1 MDPRFFLL
9 HLGIHRVLVYQP
21 LIHWRKSRNEV
32 RSLWLIQ
39 GLSIIWVLTTK
50 MMGDGLGHYPVLQP
64 DHLRW
69 RG

>member
-1 MDPRFFLL
+1 MIKSSFVFLL
-9 HLGIHRVLVYQP
+9 YQP
-21 LIHWRKSRNEV
+21 LINWRKSRNEV
-32 RSLWLIQ
+32 RSLSLIRE
-39 GLSIIWVLTTK
+39 LSFLRLLTTK